1 MENLDLGDLTQID
14 DVAGRGKSNY
24 DIRYLEGRDKWEVS
38 ELIFNHLNLDEKAL
52 SMYVHK
58 DAKVILSVQG
68 REHSE
73 FMRGRSDSQ
82 TKSRT
87 FTNRKLRDLLDRL
100 GHEGVNNFALVP
112 LGEKSGNDKVRREFY
127 AVEPW
132 DDRDISPV
140 LESIL
145 NTE

>member
-1 MENLDLGDLTQID
+1 MEDFDLGDLTQID
-14 DVAGRGKSNY
+14 DVAGRGKSDY
-24 DIRYLEGRDKWEVS
+24 DIRYLESREKWEVS
-38 ELIFNHLNLDEKAL
+38 ELIFNHANLDENAL

-58 DAKVILSVQG
+58 DAKVIISIQD

-73 FMRGRSDSQ
+73 FMRGRSDSE

-112 LGEKSGNDKVRREFY
+112 VGEKTGPDKVGRYFY
-127 AVEPW
+127 AVAPW
-132 DDRDISPV
+132 NDREISPV

-145 NTE
+145 DD